1 LGSLI
6 LTQPAIVINSVDLT
20 SHIDQITIE
29 QSYADIDVSTFGTT
43 SKQHLAGLSDN
54 KFTISFLQDFAVGSV
69 DQTIFPLVGGT
80 TSVSVKPTTNAT
92 SSTNPAYTFTVVVLD
107 WKPIDATVGAV
118 SKSAATWPIT
128 GNVTRATS

>member
-1 LGSLI
+1 MGSLI

-20 SHIDQITIE
+20 THIDQITIE
-29 QSYADIDVSTFGTT
+29 QSYADVDVSTFGTT
-43 SKQHLAGLSDN
+43 SKLHLAGLSDN
-54 KFTISFLQDFAVGSV
+54 KFTVSFLQDFANGSV

-118 SKSAATWPIT
+118 SKSSATWSIT
-128 GNVTRATS
+128 GSGTRATS

>member
-1 LGSLI
+1 MGSLI

-20 SHIDQITIE
+20 THIDQITIE
-29 QSYADIDVSTFGTT
+29 QSYNDVDVSTFGTT
-43 SKQHLAGLSDN
+43 SKLHLAGLSDN
-54 KFTISFLQDFAVGSV
+54 KFTISFLQDFANGSV

>member
-1 LGSLI
+1 MGSLI
-6 LTQPAIVINSVDLT
+6 LTQPAIIINSVDLT
-20 SHIDQITIE
+20 THIDQITIE
-29 QSYADIDVSTFGTT
+29 QSYADVDVSTFGTT
-43 SKQHLAGLSDN
+43 SKLHLAGLSDN
-54 KFTISFLQDFAVGSV
+54 KFTIAFLQDFANGSV

>member
-20 SHIDQITIE
+20 THIDQITIE
-29 QSYADIDVSTFGTT
+29 QSYNDVDVSTFGTT
-43 SKQHLAGLSDN
+43 SKLHLAGLSDN
-54 KFTISFLQDFAVGSV
+54 KFTISFLQDFANGSV

-118 SKSAATWPIT
+118 SMSAATWPIT

>member
-20 SHIDQITIE
+20 THIDQITIE
-29 QSYADIDVSTFGTT
+29 QSYADVDVSTFGTT
-43 SKQHLAGLSDN
+43 SKLHLAGLSDN
-54 KFTISFLQDFAVGSV
+54 KFTVSFLQDFANGSV